1 MNKTIWGNG
10 FQLTPAAMEF
20 LQNEFTDAIGGIVG
34 DASAAS
40 YVVSGC
46 AVSGGVRQNG
56 WVVVRGE
63 IMPFVANTLSTDY
76 LQIKQTVTQ
85 NMYSTG
91 SPENALYTRYAECVE
106 NSANADAVFSQ
117 MPVLRRTLK
126 PQPTEWAELTGIT
139 SVSTAENYLPDINW
153 GNSCHVMA
161 IETGSKRW
169 RIDENGD
176 LLVTGVLS
184 LSNEDASALTY
195 FCPIPRKV
203 KFRCDAMTSDWNGK
217 ALYSVFA
224 TIDTDG
230 ALYLDADD
238 FANPQ
243 SRHAITKLLF
253 PMTVIPL

>member
-46 AVSGGVRQNG
+46 TVSGGVRTNG
-56 WVVVRGE
+56 WVVINGE
-63 IMPFVANTLSTDY
+63 IMPFVANTLATDY

-91 SPENALYTRYAECVE
+91 SPEDALYTRYAECVE
-106 NSANADAVFSQ
+106 SADGADALFSQ

-126 PQPTEWAELTGIT
+126 PQPTEWAALTGIT
-139 SVSTAENYLPDINW
+139 SVSTAESYTEAF
-153 GNSCHVMA
+153 GTSGAARCQSV
-161 IETGSKRW
+161 ESGSKRW
-169 RIDENGD
+169 RIDENGN
-176 LLVTGVLS
+176 LLVDGVLS
-184 LSNEDASALTY
+184 LSNTDASALTY

-203 KFRCDAMTSDWNGK
+203 KFRCDAMTSDYSGRII
-217 ALYSVFA
+217 YSVFA
-224 TIDTDG
+224 TIGTDG

-238 FANPQ
+238 FANPYN
-243 SRHAITKLLF
+243 RNAARKLLF

>member
-63 IMPFVANTLSTDY
+63 IMPFVANTLATDY

-91 SPENALYTRYAECVE
+91 SPEDALYTRYAECVE

-139 SVSTAENYLPDINW
+139 SVSTAESYTEAFGTSDAARCQSAE
-153 GNSCHVMA
+153 G
-161 IETGSKRW
+161 GSKRW
-169 RIDENGD
+169 RIDENGN
-176 LLVTGVLS
+176 LLVNGVLS
-184 LSNEDASALTY
+184 LSNTDASALTY
-195 FCPIPRKV
+195 FRPIPRKV
-203 KFRCDAMTSDWNGK
+203 KFRCDVMTSNQSGK
-217 ALYSVFA
+217 IIYSVFA
-224 TIDTDG
+224 TVGTDG
-230 ALYLDADD
+230 ALYLDAGD
-238 FANPQ
+238 FSNPQ
-243 SRHAITKLLF
+243 SRHGVTKLLF

>member
-63 IMPFVANTLSTDY
+63 IMPFVANTLATDY
-76 LQIKQTVTQ
+76 LQIKQTVTP

-91 SPENALYTRYAECVE
+91 SPEDALYTRYAECVE
-106 NSANADAVFSQ
+106 NSANADAAFSQ
-117 MPVLRRTLK
+117 MPVLHRTLK
-126 PQPTEWAELTGIT
+126 PQPTEWAALTGIT
-139 SVSTAENYLPDINW
+139 SVSTAESYTEAFGTSNTARCQ
-153 GNSCHVMA
+153 SVEA
-161 IETGSKRW
+161 GSKRW
-169 RIDENGD
+169 RIDEQGN

-184 LSNEDASALTY
+184 LSSTDASALAY

-203 KFRCDAMTSDWNGK
+203 KFRCDAMTSDQSGRII
-217 ALYSVFA
+217 YSVFA
-224 TIDTDG
+224 TVGTDG

-243 SRHAITKLLF
+243 SRHGVTKLLF

>member
-63 IMPFVANTLSTDY
+63 IMPFVANTLATDY

-91 SPENALYTRYAECVE
+91 SPEDALYTRYAECVE

-117 MPVLRRTLK
+117 MFVLRRTLK
-126 PQPTEWAELTGIT
+126 PQPTEWAALTGIT
-139 SVSTAENYLPDINW
+139 SVSTAESDYEAFGTSGAARCRPIEN
-153 GNSCHVMA
+153 NSKH
-161 IETGSKRW
+161 W
-169 RIDENGD
+169 RIDENGN
-176 LLVTGVLS
+176 LLVDGVLS
-184 LSNEDASALTY
+184 LSNAEASALTY

-203 KFRCDAMTSDWNGK
+203 KFRCDAMTSDYSGK
-217 ALYSVFA
+217 IIYSVFA
-224 TIDTDG
+224 TIGTDG

-238 FANPQ
+238 FANPYH
-243 SRHAITKLLF
+243 RNAARKLLF